1 MTPTDFEWGQITA
14 RVKEID
20 HKLRN
25 LRQAVTLLDAEMDL
39 LESNLARLRV
49 EIRTTL
55 GVLGAVASAL
65 AYILR

>member
-25 LRQAVTLLDAEMDL
+25 CRQAVTMLDAEMDL
-39 LESNLARLRV
+39 LEANLARLRV
-49 EIRTTL
+49 GIRTTI
-55 GVLGAVASAL
+55 GVLGAVFSVL
-65 AYILR
+65 AYFLR